1 MPVDEKAFED
11 FIKKA
16 HDKKYAK
23 KKTRKQAFDD
33 FAKWKEGKLESLS
46 NTKADENRALLRPSF
61 HIAENHQLRRVPG
74 VASQ

>member
-33 FAKWKEGKLESLS
+33 FAKWKEGKLDQETTLPKPP
-46 NTKADENRALLRPSF
+46 TRGRMAKAKPK
-61 HIAENHQLRRVPG
+61 PKPTT
-74 VASQ
+74 

>member
-1 MPVDEKAFED
+1 MPVDEKALED

-33 FAKWKEGKLESLS
+33 FKKWKDGKLDQETTLP
-46 NTKADENRALLRPSF
+46 KAPTRGRMAKAKPK
-61 HIAENHQLRRVPG
+61 PTT
-74 VASQ
+74 

>member
-1 MPVDEKAFED
+1 MPVDEKALED

-33 FAKWKEGKLESLS
+33 FRKWKDGKLDQETTLP
-46 NTKADENRALLRPSF
+46 RPPTRGR
-61 HIAENHQLRRVPG
+61 L
-74 VASQ
+74 ASANPKPKPTT